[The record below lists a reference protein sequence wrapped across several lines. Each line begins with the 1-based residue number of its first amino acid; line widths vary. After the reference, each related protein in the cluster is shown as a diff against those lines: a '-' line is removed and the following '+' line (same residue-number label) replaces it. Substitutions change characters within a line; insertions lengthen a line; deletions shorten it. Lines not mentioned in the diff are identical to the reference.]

1 MLGSV
6 TGFGYAS
13 LVMACHTVLPSYN
26 ILLLLYSSISTTTTT
41 NTTPHYV
48 AWQPMAAPPKPQLR
62 PGPHSPP
69 KLSTKKSLNI

>member
-26 ILLLLYSSISTTTTT
+26 ILSFYSLLLLLLLPRVLLLLLLLLSLRLLLLLLLL
-41 NTTPHYV
+41 PD
-48 AWQPMAAPPKPQLR
+48 QLVSR
-62 PGPHSPP
+62 L
-69 KLSTKKSLNI
+69 KL